1 MEIWQSCI
9 RVEWCSTFWY
19 FRKRAHCCRSGLFF
33 IFKFLKIVE
42 FGGDHSGRTAKF
54 SFRILVV
61 YFRVIVKIKKL
72 KNIISNLNLGIG
84 GLYQFC
90 TTWKVPVCFSLPKIT
105 PPYCI
110 HPQKIHPTAYTPWE
124 SFHPSACTPW
134 ESLHPTLYTP
144 WESLHPTAYTPWDSI

>member
-1 MEIWQSCI
+1 MHKIQQFSTKTNVWYISYIHYIHTHVLYIAENRSYIRPTRIVYTAYCTHETAIPADWPICLFGKGISSISNITTPPPI

-19 FRKRAHCCRSGLFF
+19 FQKRAHCCRSGLFF

-61 YFRVIVKIKKL
+61 YFRVIIKIKKL

-84 GLYQFC
+84 GL
-90 TTWKVPVCFSLPKIT
+90 
-105 PPYCI
+105 
-110 HPQKIHPTAYTPWE
+110 
-124 SFHPSACTPW
+124 
-134 ESLHPTLYTP
+134 
-144 WESLHPTAYTPWDSI
+144 